1 VLTSEVELATDE
13 DAVETSVLLLGS
25 TTDVVDV
32 GTTDEVSISVEEI
45 ADKLEVSEETAVLE
59 TSNVVESTEE
69 LMDSL
74 LDKDGSALELVDI
87 PASVED
93 WDRVETRE
101 LSEEVIVEDK
111 SEVDWVGKADEESV
125 ATAELERLVEMLVS
139 GVEELVDEP
148 ISELEVTGEA
158 VDKDETE
165 RDDDS
170 KLELE
175 LIGVKLAWDESERLE
190 EKLDSETVGVKV
202 KDENSASDV
211 VIEALLLMTGKELDR
226 LEKSEAEVDD
236 ETRSELDV
244 VSEDE
249 IVALE

>member
-93 WDRVETRE
+93 
-101 LSEEVIVEDK
+101 
-111 SEVDWVGKADEESV
+111 
-125 ATAELERLVEMLVS
+125 
-139 GVEELVDEP
+139 
-148 ISELEVTGEA
+148 
-158 VDKDETE
+158 
-165 RDDDS
+165 
-170 KLELE
+170 
-175 LIGVKLAWDESERLE
+175 
-190 EKLDSETVGVKV
+190 
-202 KDENSASDV
+202 
-211 VIEALLLMTGKELDR
+211 
-226 LEKSEAEVDD
+226 
-236 ETRSELDV
+236 
-244 VSEDE
+244 
-249 IVALE
+249 